1 MVGYQYLVQKILTWK
16 DKVTPLWAVTGLII
30 WSLYTGLIFT
40 GLDILVT
47 LIVLWYF
54 GGAIVA
60 LYSLYMFVRY
70 RNKQLVVPS

>member
-1 MVGYQYLVQKILTWK
+1 MVQKILTWK
-16 DKVTPLWAVTGLII
+16 DKLMPIWAVMGLAI
-30 WSLYTGLIFT
+30 WSLYTGVIFT
-40 GLDILVT
+40 GLDVLVT

-54 GGAIVA
+54 AGAICI